1 MLCCSLHA
9 TVPESSPVGNGAGA
23 ARKVG
28 RVLDTSPLT
37 AAVERFAD
45 RLRAAP
51 QSRLQQGAAEAALDL
66 ARELSLRAQRLEAAS
81 AGAADGAAAGE
92 GAGAA
97 PARTMPDAGIFVVG
111 DQLAVAGLDLAE
123 ALQAAAAGP
132 AAGAVTGLVT
142 GLVAGSPA
150 DPVAAPGPDTAKAP
164 SEMLDEAVRLVDQ
177 AEAGALR

>member
-51 QSRLQQGAAEAALDL
+51 QSRLQQGAAEVALDL
-66 ARELSLRAQRLEAAS
+66 ARELSSRAQGLEAAA
-81 AGAADGAAAGE
+81 AGAGDAEGA
-92 GAGAA
+92 AGAA

-123 ALQAAAAGP
+123 ALHAAAAAAAVGP
-132 AAGAVTGLVT
+132 A
-142 GLVAGSPA
+142 
-150 DPVAAPGPDTAKAP
+150 PDTAKAP